1 MANWQQMNNWPILR
15 RISRFSDALQR
26 FTARLGLE
34 IAGLD
39 ADHISLRCHQNTTAE
54 RWRRGLEQCGTLLSE
69 NMINGR
75 PICLFKLAEPV
86 CVAHWRFHIV
96 ELPWPGEKR
105 YPHEG
110 WEHIEIVLPG
120 DPATLNAARWRC
132 WPMTDSASRGSWSN
146 QLAERSMSA
155 CRTPPA
161 VTDGSVT
168 VKFHPWS
175 IEQIV
180 ASEQADT

>member
-1 MANWQQMNNWPILR
+1 MANWQQNEQLADITADLP
-15 RISRFSDALQR
+15 RFSDALQR

-120 DPATLNAARWRC
+120 DPATLNARALALLAAFLGDLSPLITHRH
-132 WPMTDSASRGSWSN
+132 P
-146 QLAERSMSA
+146 LAE
-155 CRTPPA
+155 
-161 VTDGSVT
+161 
-168 VKFHPWS
+168 W
-175 IEQIV
+175 EQCFTKLRDQQGIKGLI
-180 ASEQADT
+180 TIG